1 MSNSF
6 RLLTDRLHFGIFPKS
21 EPIVVHIYIFDK
33 RLEDLIARTNKWKNA
48 PMVEDIS
55 TRLGIPNESEH
66 RSNLDIDAGGKD
78 PVSEKLA
85 SEWKELMKENYFY
98 EPDTITS
105 ILQYFGVEIYDYYN
119 TIKMPRGLLTTTA
132 IGQILEYLYDERD
145 VEERLNMYKVR
156 DWWNRNVESKIEGA
170 RTWHWYFNHF
180 YEKFHEF
187 VLFCERTIDR
197 GGQWKIRHKSEGDKP
212 SEWMHMVWE
221 HDFVQGVRSYYGA

>member
-1 MSNSF
+1 M
-6 RLLTDRLHFGIFPKS
+6 TPKS

-66 RSNLDIDAGGKD
+66 RNNLDIDAGGKD
-78 PVSEKLA
+78 PVSKKLA

-98 EPDTITS
+98 EPDS
-105 ILQYFGVEIYDYYN
+105 DEGILQYFGVNIYDYYN
-119 TIKMPRGLLTTTA
+119 MPRGLLTTTA

-156 DWWNRNVESKIEGA
+156 DWWRQIIKPTLPPTGSRIRGWE
-170 RTWHWYFNHF
+170 WYFNHF

-197 GGQWKIRHKSEGDKP
+197 GGLWKIRHKSEGDKP
-212 SEWMHMVWE
+212 SEWMHMVWS
-221 HDFVQGVRSYYGA
+221 HDFVEGVRSYYGV

>member
-1 MSNSF
+1 
-6 RLLTDRLHFGIFPKS
+6 
-21 EPIVVHIYIFDK
+21 VVHIYIFDK

-66 RSNLDIDAGGKD
+66 RNNLDIDAGGKD
-78 PVSEKLA
+78 PVSKKLA
-85 SEWKELMKENYFY
+85 SEWKELMKESYFY
-98 EPDTITS
+98 EPDTFDS

-156 DWWNRNVESKIEGA
+156 DWWKEKVRPTLPPIGNTTEESPYRGWE
-170 RTWHWYFNHF
+170 WYFNHF
-180 YEKFHEF
+180 YEKFNEF

-197 GGQWKIRHKSEGDKP
+197 GGQWKIHHKSEGDLP
-212 SEWMHMVWE
+212 SEWMNMVWTYN
-221 HDFVQGVRSYYGA
+221 FAQGLRSYYGAQRSYY